1 MAGELAPNKGEVLI
15 NNKDLST
22 FDFRDYIL
30 YVDQKPTIVD
40 KSIEENIR
48 FYRESDINIKAMIE
62 KVNLKKDQD
71 KIVSSDEGLSGGERM
86 RIAILRSLVDIKPIM
101 IYDEPTSAI
110 DQVNSDI
117 ILRDLLSLDA
127 TVIIIAH
134 KLDTKTQGEFD
145 EIIEL

>member
-30 YVDQKPTIVD
+30 YVDQKPTLVD

-86 RIAILRSLVDIKPIM
+86 RIAILRPLVDIKLIM

-117 ILRDLLSLDA
+117 ILRDLLFLDA

>member
-1 MAGELAPNKGEVLI
+1 
-15 NNKDLST
+15 
-22 FDFRDYIL
+22 
-30 YVDQKPTIVD
+30 
-40 KSIEENIR
+40 
-48 FYRESDINIKAMIE
+48 MIE

-86 RIAILRSLVDIKPIM
+86 RIAILRSLVDIKLIM
-101 IYDEPTSAI
+101 SYDEPTSAI

-134 KLDTKTQGEFD
+134 KLDTKTQGVFD